1 MAETIPFRI
10 AINHDKK
17 VIRIAVQ
24 GPDGKSVTASMDCDQ
39 IAEFMAILSQCQHAL
54 VLAHAGQEVDLP
66 LDPNVAFETIG
77 GRYALD
83 YFEVH
88 QRHSLGI
95 DSELGAVGMKLLSR
109 KGRLTSIRMSPEAA
123 RNLGSNLVR
132 LADEV
137 PVPQAKQ

>member
-1 MAETIPFRI
+1 MADTIPFRLSI
-10 AINHDKK
+10 DHDKK
-17 VIRIAVQ
+17 RLRITVEGA
-24 GPDGKSVTASMDCDQ
+24 DGSRVTTSMDCDQ

-54 VLAHAGQEVDLP
+54 VLSHAGQKVTLP
-66 LDPNVAFETIG
+66 MDPSIAFETIG

-88 QRHSLGI
+88 RRHSLGI

-123 RNLGSNLVR
+123 RKLGSGLVQM
-132 LADEV
+132 ADEV
-137 PVPQAKQ
+137 PRPQPKQ